1 MFLKVKILPQKSNLG
16 FAKAI
21 NVAAKKAEGYFLF
34 ITNNDVTFTPDF
46 FDKLITFA
54 NSDPKIGVCGGK
66 ITTTMANIKYL
77 DGAANISKLT
87 SRLKKLKNYQKV
99 QEVDWISGS
108 GLLIKRKVF
117 SLLNEFDTNFPFY
130 FEDLD
135 LCLRVKNL
143 GLKVIY
149 YPKAIMYHQ
158 QSSTAGKM
166 PKKWQNDVWY
176 EGKVYLIKK
185 HFPYWS
191 KPIAIL
197 SQTFFCLY
205 ILIAKRQNRF
215 NSFLPA
221 LRKVSRYKPQGP
233 QVIKRARIT
242 KKQILAYYSQGEV
255 FTARNSAP
263 FQQVI
268 LKDFYQLLT
277 TNYPTKRWHILE
289 FGVGHGWN
297 LPQMVKYFGKIT
309 GVDIAPAA
317 ISESKEYK
325 FRKVDLKLIK
335 EEKLPFADNT
345 FDLIVACEVL
355 EHVPDLEFTVKE
367 LKRVTKFNGYILV
380 SVPVYWNLRGIS
392 KKIMESKLG
401 EGTWEPARSHPGGFE
416 RFLTPKTIRDYFKDC
431 QIIETRGADYG
442 NAWSLPSIPL
452 YPKSWTPFFE
462 VTLGKIPF
470 IKKFGLNFYLL
481 AQKE

>member
-1 MFLKVKILPQKSNLG
+1 M
-16 FAKAI
+16 
-21 NVAAKKAEGYFLF
+21 
-34 ITNNDVTFTPDF
+34 
-46 FDKLITFA
+46 
-54 NSDPKIGVCGGK
+54 
-66 ITTTMANIKYL
+66 
-77 DGAANISKLT
+77 
-87 SRLKKLKNYQKV
+87 

-345 FDLIVACEVL
+345 FDLKN
-355 EHVPDLEFTVKE
+355 KE
-367 LKRVTKFNGYILV
+367 
-380 SVPVYWNLRGIS
+380 
-392 KKIMESKLG
+392 KKHL
-401 EGTWEPARSHPGGFE
+401 
-416 RFLTPKTIRDYFKDC
+416 FLLTIHL
-431 QIIETRGADYG
+431 I
-442 NAWSLPSIPL
+442 
-452 YPKSWTPFFE
+452 
-462 VTLGKIPF
+462 
-470 IKKFGLNFYLL
+470 
-481 AQKE
+481 